1 MVQKRPTVKELEIDF
16 KNRHPTA
23 SRGLGVPGCVLL
35 PLHLMELATLGN
47 GMDAEDWVVLREETF
62 DAIAG
67 RGKRNTF
74 TQVALPQP
82 IFTNEQYCKAC
93 GCQLESVENNALVCI
108 EEGCPDA
115 LIQSDDI
122 VEEVN
127 GVTFV
132 NGVHSARLAPP
143 RPQRPSDTELNELRS
158 PSRPLQTTD
167 EAAARI
173 ERIQQN
179 QNNVPTL
186 PTPKGNGG
194 NGKRRKKKKG
204 RKIDISAMR
213 KRNR

>member
-1 MVQKRPTVKELEIDF
+1 MVRKRPTVKQLEIDF

-23 SRGLGVPGCVLL
+23 SRGLGVEGCVLL
-35 PLHLMELATLGN
+35 PLHLMEFATLGN
-47 GMDAEDWVVLREETF
+47 GMDAEEWVVLREETF

-67 RGKRNTF
+67 RGKRDTF

-82 IFTNEQYCKAC
+82 IFNNEQYCKAC

-115 LIQSDDI
+115 LKSDDI
-122 VEEVN
+122 VEELN
-127 GVTFV
+127 GATFV

-143 RPQRPSDTELNELRS
+143 RPQRPADNDTTS
-158 PSRPLQTTD
+158 LQTTD

-186 PTPKGNGG
+186 PAPKGNGG
-194 NGKRRKKKKG
+194 NSKRGKKKKNKG